1 MKRCDLCG
9 KLIFDGQG
17 HICERKICSRC
28 LACGWTSFEW
38 SRTEHTLENGKQC
51 GPVVEVKG

>member
-9 KLIFDGQG
+9 KYIFDGQG
-17 HICERKICSRC
+17 HSCEIKVRSRC
-28 LACGWTSFEW
+28 LTCGRTFYEW

-51 GPVVEVKG
+51 GPVEEAK